1 MIANSGKAFNLL
13 LNYIRV
19 AFIDDADV
27 DESPN
32 QKPVEFEYC
41 HLLEAP
47 YSGCD
52 WKKKVT

>member
-1 MIANSGKAFNLL
+1 MKADDNEKAFNLL
-13 LNYIRV
+13 LNYISV
-19 AFIDDADV
+19 AFVYDADV
-27 DESPN
+27 DKSPN

-52 WKKKVT
+52 